1 MNKQLLVVISGPSGT
16 GKGTVCEKLLEDET
30 IFLSVSATS
39 REQRVGETAGVTYHY
54 HSAEQFEKLISSGKM
69 LEWAKYNGNYYGTP
83 KDKVLEMMEA
93 GRDVLLE
100 IDVQGA
106 LQVKKAFSDAVLIFI
121 LPPSAAELRRR
132 LTERGRENA
141 EQIEERIG
149 AAYKEICVAEE
160 YDYVIVNDNLDE
172 CVTSVLEVMR
182 AEKRRVC
189 RNTDKLDALKQELE
203 KE

>member
-16 GKGTVCEKLLEDET
+16 GKGTVCERLLEDET

-39 REQRVGETAGVTYHY
+39 REQRIGETAGVTYHY
-54 HSAEQFEKLISSGKM
+54 YSAEKFEELISGGQM
-69 LEWAKYNGNYYGTP
+69 LEWAKYSGNYYGTP
-83 KDKVLEMMEA
+83 KDKVFEMMDA

-106 LQVKKAFSDAVLIFI
+106 LQVKKAFPDAVLIFI
-121 LPPSAAELRRR
+121 LPPSAEELRRR
-132 LTERGRENA
+132 LTERGRETA

-149 AAYKEICVAEE
+149 AARKEICVAKE
-160 YDYVIVNDNLDE
+160 YDYVIVNDSLDE
-172 CVTSVLEVMR
+172 CVMSVLEVMR
-182 AEKRRVC
+182 TEKKRVC